1 MKGNVEEV
9 VALTGVDRGTC
20 KVSCPLGGVV
30 GVVGADCM
38 TGQLQLLVATRVAS
52 SIPTRSGKIKWA
64 RGQISF
70 TCLDSGPG
78 HHVHLTRPHGVE

>member
-1 MKGNVEEV
+1 VKGNVEEV

-52 SIPTRSGKIKWA
+52 SFPRDRERSNGHAGKYL
-64 RGQISF
+64 F
-70 TCLDSGPG
+70 MCLDSGPG
-78 HHVHLTRPHGVE
+78 HLVHLTRPHGVE